1 MAFTRLSPKGLR
13 LGQEVVEIQLTNLRG
28 SPFAD
33 ADGLV
38 DSNTFCS
45 SELYRQVGV
54 GYIELGGCGVLLRA
68 GYLRARYLNGSI
80 CTGWITF
87 ADG

>member
-33 ADGLV
+33 AEGLV

-45 SELYRQVGV
+45 SELYRQVGL
-54 GYIELGGCGVLLRA
+54 GYIELWWLWGV
-68 GYLRARYLNGSI
+68 GNGRMSATI
-80 CTGWITF
+80 
-87 ADG
+87 